1 MRYTEKYADLLL
13 KKGID
18 LKSGEDLLIN
28 APIEARDLV
37 EAITMLAYKKYQS
50 HTVHVNY
57 QDINLSKAK
66 LAYAPD
72 TVLSDVPNYVLSRY
86 DTIIKRGGAVINITS
101 SFPSTMQTIDPK
113 RMAKAAQLSAAKV
126 RPFEQQLYKTCKW
139 TLAAYP
145 SDEWAQSIYQNVSLE
160 DAKQN
165 LEEALIAML
174 KLSDDDPISA
184 WDTYLDT
191 VNTRINA
198 LNNHQFKAIHFM
210 TGDTDITIDLPDDH
224 QWLSLMHHHKNGTFL
239 EGLPAERIFTSPH
252 KYGAN
257 GTVKLTRPMIV
268 RGTKIAPFELTFND
282 GKITKLK
289 TTKQDQ
295 QMIKRLL
302 SIDEGAAYLGEIS
315 LSEPNALFAEL
326 NTTFNHRLLDQTRG
340 CYLTLGNANRR
351 ALKNSRTLNKEGLI
365 EAGLN
370 QSKIRLDLII
380 HQDNLDVTGITKDGT
395 HIPLMEDGSFLNIA

>member
-1 MRYTEKYADLLL
+1 MKYTEKYADLLL

-18 LKSGEDLLIN
+18 LKPGEDLLIN

-37 EAITMLAYKKYQS
+37 HDLTTLAYKKYQS

-101 SFPSTMQTIDPK
+101 SFPDSMKTIDPK
-113 RMAKAAQLSAAKV
+113 RMAKAAQLSASKV

-165 LEEALIAML
+165 LESALIAML
-174 KLSDDDPISA
+174 KLNEDDPISA
-184 WDTYLDT
+184 WTSHLDM
-191 VNTRINA
+191 INA
-198 LNNHQFKAIHFM
+198 RIEALNDYQFKAIHFI
-210 TGDTDITIDLPDDH
+210 TGDTDITIALPQDH
-224 QWLSLMHHHKNGTFL
+224 RWVALSHSHKNGEFL

-257 GTVKLTRPMIV
+257 GTLKLTKPLVV
-268 RGTKIAPFELTFND
+268 RGNKIDPFELTFKD

-289 TTKQDQ
+289 TTKHDE

-302 SIDEGAAYLGEIS
+302 SIDEGAAYLGEVS
-315 LSEPNALFAEL
+315 LVEPNPMFEDI

-351 ALKNSRTLNKEGLI
+351 TLKNSRTLNKEGLI

-380 HQDNLDVTGITKDGT
+380 HQDNLDVTGITKDDT
-395 HIPLMEDGSFLNIA
+395 HIPLMEDGTFLNFT

>member
-1 MRYTEKYADLLL
+1 MKYTKKYADLLL
-13 KKGID
+13 NKGVD
-18 LKSGEDLLIN
+18 LKPGEDLLIN
-28 APIEARDLV
+28 APLEARDLV
-37 EAITMLAYKKYQS
+37 FDLTTLAYQKYQS

-57 QDINLSKAK
+57 QDINLSQAK

-101 SFPSTMQTIDPK
+101 SFPHTMKTIDPK
-113 RMAKAAQLSAAKV
+113 RIAKAAQLSASKV

-145 SDEWAQSIYQNVSLE
+145 SDEWAQSIYQNISLE
-160 DAKQN
+160 DARQN

-174 KLSDDDPISA
+174 KLNKDDPINA
-184 WDTYLDT
+184 WSTYLDT
-191 VNTRINA
+191 VNKRVEA
-198 LNNHQFKAIHFM
+198 LNNYQFKTIHFM

-224 QWLSLMHHHKNGTFL
+224 QWLSLSHEHKNGIFL

-257 GTVKLTRPMIV
+257 GTIKLTKPMVV
-268 RGTKIAPFELTFND
+268 RGTTINPFELTFKD

-289 TTKQDQ
+289 TTKQDEQ
-295 QMIKRLL
+295 IIKRLL

-315 LSEPNALFAEL
+315 LIEPHSMLDEL
-326 NTTFNHRLLDQTRG
+326 NTTFNHRLLDQTKG
-340 CYLTLGNANRR
+340 SYLTLGNANRR
-351 ALKNSRTLNKEGLI
+351 TLKSSRTLNKEGLL

-370 QSKIRLDLII
+370 QSKIRLDLTI
-380 HQDNLDVTGITKDGT
+380 HKDNLDVTGITKDGT
-395 HIPLMEDGSFLNIA
+395 SIPLMEDGTFLNIA